1 MYRKLLSR
9 QSPFPEFLTR
19 SFCLHLTAIR
29 AKVTQ
34 ITELESRKIHT
45 LAILNTFKE
54 GAQFYKV
61 TPTMATIQ
69 GPVRSGTAWTRTDG
83 CGMDLELGNVY
94 LLTGKIEKNEDAD
107 LHITSCGWNG
117 KYEYVTRRERS
128 TNSKNFTR
136 KSCTFVVNKQK

>member
-34 ITELESRKIHT
+34 VTDLGSRKIYT
-45 LAILNTFKE
+45 LDIKNIFKE

-83 CGMDLELGNVY
+83 CGMDLQLGNVY

-107 LHITSCGWNG
+107 LHITSCGWNV
-117 KYEYVTRRERS
+117 KYEYVTRREEY
-128 TNSKNFTR
+128 KL
-136 KSCTFVVNKQK
+136 QKFHKEKLHICGE

>member
-61 TPTMATIQ
+61 TPTIATIQ
-69 GPVRSGTAWTRTDG
+69 GPVRSGTAWTRIDG
-83 CGMDLELGNVY
+83 CGMDLQLGNVY

-107 LHITSCGWNG
+107 LHITSCGWNV
-117 KYEYVTRRERS
+117 KYEYVTRREEY
-128 TNSKNFTR
+128 KF
-136 KSCTFVVNKQK
+136 QKFHKEKLHICGE

>member
-19 SFCLHLTAIR
+19 SFCSHLTAIR

-61 TPTMATIQ
+61 MPTKATIQ
-69 GPVRSGTAWTRTDG
+69 GSVWSGTA
-83 CGMDLELGNVY
+83 
-94 LLTGKIEKNEDAD
+94 
-107 LHITSCGWNG
+107 
-117 KYEYVTRRERS
+117 
-128 TNSKNFTR
+128 
-136 KSCTFVVNKQK
+136 

>member
-61 TPTMATIQ
+61 MPTIAAIQ
-69 GPVRSGTAWTRTDG
+69 GSVWSGTA
-83 CGMDLELGNVY
+83 
-94 LLTGKIEKNEDAD
+94 
-107 LHITSCGWNG
+107 
-117 KYEYVTRRERS
+117 
-128 TNSKNFTR
+128 
-136 KSCTFVVNKQK
+136 

>member
-1 MYRKLLSR
+1 MG
-9 QSPFPEFLTR
+9 
-19 SFCLHLTAIR
+19 
-29 AKVTQ
+29 
-34 ITELESRKIHT
+34 SRKIYT
-45 LAILNTFKE
+45 LDIKNIFKE

-107 LHITSCGWNG
+107 LHITRCGWNVEFQNVG
-117 KYEYVTRRERS
+117 K
-128 TNSKNFTR
+128 
-136 KSCTFVVNKQK
+136 NKQKTLENYYKKEQKKC